1 VVDMA
6 EHQNESVKVLLADDH
21 QVVRA
26 GFRMLLEEIGGF
38 EVAETDS
45 GESACEYVR
54 QHPVDVIVMDL
65 SMPGIGGLEA
75 VRRIV
80 SRKPKAYVLV
90 LSMYEDDVFAMRA
103 LSAGAR
109 GFVSKR
115 VAPEELVEAI
125 RVVRM
130 GDTYLSAEMAR
141 RLATRRFSQSTD
153 PFTALSTREFEI
165 FRRLSRGESAS
176 EIAKTLK
183 LSVKTVSNHR
193 LSILRKLGA
202 KNTVELAHLSLRHGL
217 ADDVDAA
224 ESP

>member
-1 VVDMA
+1 MQDTA
-6 EHQNESVKVLLADDH
+6 EKQNEALKVLIADDH

-26 GFRMLLEEIGGF
+26 GFRMLLEEIAGF
-38 EVAETDS
+38 EVAESDS
-45 GESACEYVR
+45 GENACEYVR
-54 QHPVDVIVMDL
+54 QHPVDVVVMDL

-115 VAPEELVEAI
+115 VAPEELIEAI
-125 RVVRM
+125 HTVRK

-141 RLATRRFSQSTD
+141 RLATKRFSQTAD

-176 EIAKTLK
+176 EIAKILK

-193 LSILRKLGA
+193 LSILRKLGV
-202 KNTVELAHLSLRHGL
+202 KNAVELAHLSLRHGL
-217 ADDVDAA
+217 VDDVDAA

>member
-1 VVDMA
+1 MTDTG
-6 EHQNESVKVLLADDH
+6 NETVKVLLVDDH

-38 EVAETDS
+38 DVAETDS
-45 GESACEYVR
+45 GEKACEYVR
-54 QHPVDVIVMDL
+54 QHPVDVVVMDL

-80 SRKPKAYVLV
+80 SRKPKAYILV

-115 VAPEELVEAI
+115 VAPEELIEAI
-125 RVVRM
+125 RVVCL

-141 RLATRRFSQSTD
+141 RLATKRFSQATD

-193 LSILRKLGA
+193 LSILRKLGV
-202 KNTVELAHLSLRHGL
+202 KNAVELAHLSLRHGL
-217 ADDVDAA
+217 VDDVDAP
-224 ESP
+224 EPT